1 MIYLPNHSQAFLVP
15 VNLKNYPMNLP
26 DAYRFST
33 SLFSKLICLMF
44 CVSLSSATTSAQS
57 LAVVPLP
64 KGWSVTPNH
73 LAVNCLD
80 PIALSALPHP
90 QVQDISGQIA
100 GLSAEDQYF
109 SLASAS
115 QKWTDYF
122 AVSRWEIV
130 RIKGDGGVDVTGAP
144 NAILVEGANSARVSV
159 NAESIVQF
167 NIVIPADGFISLDY
181 ENFGGSN
188 LLNQVFSVNAAGT
201 IKVQKATKAK
211 FFSPALRRGDVLAL
225 HFDNAAN
232 VPMQVQLSSLR
243 FYTNAAGVWE
253 RRWTA
258 GNAKGESIAFSQ
270 LITVEKA
277 AIADVLFPEDV
288 FVDKTGLFEVQA
300 CTNPVCTGYPFLDKD
315 GNLATT
321 FDRIAIDRS
330 TCDFNVSWSDEL
342 VQQSGQCIIERHWTI
357 SDRSS
362 NNVFTALQSIHL
374 ARCPEFGADP
384 GVSGVP
390 ELGLPQR
397 EIEKQTLQAVAHQD
411 NF

>member
-1 MIYLPNHSQAFLVP
+1 
-15 VNLKNYPMNLP
+15 MNLP
-26 DAYRFST
+26 DPYRFST
-33 SLFSKLICLMF
+33 SFISKLICLMF

-57 LAVVPLP
+57 LAAAPFP

-80 PIALSALPHP
+80 QIALSALPHP
-90 QVQDISGQIA
+90 QVQDISGQMA

-122 AVSRWEIV
+122 AVSRWEIAK
-130 RIKGDGGVDVTGAP
+130 IKGDGGVDVTGAP
-144 NAILVEGANSARVSV
+144 NAILVEGANSAQVSV

-167 NIVIPADGFISLDY
+167 KIVIPADGFISLDY

-188 LLNQVFSVNAAGT
+188 LLNQVFSVNAAGAV
-201 IKVQKATKAK
+201 KVQKAAKAK
-211 FFSPALRRGDVLAL
+211 LFSPALRRGDVFEL

-232 VPMQVQLSSLR
+232 VPMEVSLSSLR

-258 GNAKGESIAFSQ
+258 DIKGESIAFSQ

-288 FVDKTGLFEVQA
+288 RFDEAGLFEVQA
-300 CTNPVCTGYPFLDKD
+300 CTDPVCTGYPFLDKD
-315 GNLATT
+315 GDLTT
-321 FDRIAIDRS
+321 AFDRIAIDRS

-357 SDRSS
+357 SDQSS

-374 ARCPEFGADP
+374 ARCPEFEADRGA
-384 GVSGVP
+384 SRLP
-390 ELGLPQR
+390 ELGLPKH
-397 EIEKQTLQAVAHQD
+397 ELEKQALQAVAHQD

>member
-1 MIYLPNHSQAFLVP
+1 
-15 VNLKNYPMNLP
+15 MNLP

-33 SLFSKLICLMF
+33 SSFSKLICLMF
-44 CVSLSSATTSAQS
+44 CVSLSSASPSAQS
-57 LAVVPLP
+57 LAVATPP
-64 KGWSVTPNH
+64 EGWSITPNH

-80 PIALSALPHP
+80 PIALTSLPHP
-90 QVQDISGQIA
+90 QVQDISGQMA

-122 AVSRWEIV
+122 AVSRWETFK
-130 RIKGDGGVDVTGAP
+130 IKGDGGVDVTGAP
-144 NAILVEGANSARVSV
+144 NAILVEGANSALVSV
-159 NAESIVQF
+159 DAESIVQF
-167 NIVIPADGFISLDY
+167 NIVIPADGFIALDY

-201 IKVQKATKAK
+201 VKVQKASKAK
-211 FFSPALRRGDVLAL
+211 FFSTALRRGDVLAL
-225 HFDNAAN
+225 HFNNAST
-232 VPMQVQLSSLR
+232 VPMQVQLNSLR

-258 GNAKGESIAFSQ
+258 VTNGERIIFPQ

-288 FVDKTGLFEVQA
+288 FFNEADLLGAQA
-300 CTNPVCTGYPFLDKD
+300 CTDPLCTGYPFLDKD
-315 GNLATT
+315 GDLATT
-321 FDRIAIDRS
+321 FDRMAIDRS
-330 TCDFNVSWSDEL
+330 TCDFTVSWSDEL
-342 VQQSGQCIIERHWTI
+342 VQQSGQCVLERHWTI

-374 ARCPEFGADP
+374 ARCPEFEADRGA
-384 GVSGVP
+384 SGLP
-390 ELGLPQR
+390 ELGLPKH
-397 EIEKQTLQAVAHQD
+397 ELEKQPLQAVAHQD

>member
-1 MIYLPNHSQAFLVP
+1 
-15 VNLKNYPMNLP
+15 MNLP
-26 DAYRFST
+26 DPYRFST
-33 SLFSKLICLMF
+33 SFISKLICLMC
-44 CVSLSSATTSAQS
+44 CVSLSSATTSAQP
-57 LAVVPLP
+57 LAAAPLP
-64 KGWSVTPNH
+64 EGWSVTPNH
-73 LAVNCLD
+73 QAVNCLD
-80 PIALSALPHP
+80 QIALSALPHP
-90 QVQDISGQIA
+90 QVQDISGEIA

-122 AVSRWEIV
+122 AVSRWEIAK
-130 RIKGDGGVDVTGAP
+130 IKGDGGVDVTGAP
-144 NAILVEGANSARVSV
+144 NAILVEGANSALVSV

-167 NIVIPADGFISLDY
+167 QIVIPADGFISLDY

-188 LLNQVFSVNAAGT
+188 LLNQVFSVNAAGAV
-201 IKVQKATKAK
+201 KVQKAAKAK
-211 FFSPALRRGDVLAL
+211 LFSPALRRGDVLAL
-225 HFDNAAN
+225 HFDNATN
-232 VPMQVQLSSLR
+232 VPMEVRLSSLR

-258 GNAKGESIAFSQ
+258 DAKGESIAFSQ

-288 FVDKTGLFEVQA
+288 IFDEAGLFEVQA
-300 CTNPVCTGYPFLDKD
+300 CTDPVCTGYPFLDKD
-315 GNLATT
+315 GDLTT
-321 FDRIAIDRS
+321 AFDRIAIDRS

-342 VQQSGQCIIERHWTI
+342 VQQSGQCIIERRWTI
-357 SDRSS
+357 SDQGS

-374 ARCPEFGADP
+374 ARCPEFEADRGA
-384 GVSGVP
+384 SGLP
-390 ELGLPQR
+390 ELGLPHR

>member
-1 MIYLPNHSQAFLVP
+1 
-15 VNLKNYPMNLP
+15 MNLP
-26 DAYRFST
+26 DTYRFST
-33 SLFSKLICLMF
+33 SSFSKLICLMF
-44 CVSLSSATTSAQS
+44 CVSLSSASASAQS
-57 LAVVPLP
+57 LAVATPP
-64 KGWSVTPNH
+64 EGWSITPNH

-80 PIALSALPHP
+80 PIALTSLPQP
-90 QVQDISGQIA
+90 QVQDISGQMADLI
-100 GLSAEDQYF
+100 AEDQYF

-115 QKWTDYF
+115 QEWTDFF
-122 AVSRWEIV
+122 AVSRWEIFK
-130 RIKGDGGVDVTGAP
+130 IKGDGGVDVTGAP
-144 NAILVEGANSARVSV
+144 NAILVEGANSAQVSV
-159 NAESIVQF
+159 DAESIVQF

-188 LLNQVFSVNAAGT
+188 LLNQVFSVNAAGAL
-201 IKVQKATKAK
+201 KAQKASKAK

-225 HFDNAAN
+225 HFNNTSA
-232 VPMQVQLSSLR
+232 VPMQVQFRSLR

-258 GNAKGESIAFSQ
+258 VTNGERITFPQ

-288 FVDKTGLFEVQA
+288 FFGEADLFETQV
-300 CTNPVCTGYPFLDKD
+300 CTNPLCTGYPFLDKD
-315 GNLATT
+315 GDLTT
-321 FDRIAIDRS
+321 TLDRIAIDRN
-330 TCDFNVSWSDEL
+330 TCDFMVSWSDEL
-342 VQQSGQCIIERHWTI
+342 VHQSGQCVLERQWTI

-374 ARCPEFGADP
+374 ARCPEFEADRGA
-384 GVSGVP
+384 SGLP
-390 ELGLPQR
+390 ELGLPKH

>member
-1 MIYLPNHSQAFLVP
+1 
-15 VNLKNYPMNLP
+15 MNEP
-26 DAYRFST
+26 DTYRFST
-33 SLFSKLICLMF
+33 SIFSKLICLMF
-44 CVSLSSATTSAQS
+44 CVSLSSASTSAQS
-57 LAVVPLP
+57 LAAAPLL

-80 PIALSALPHP
+80 QIALSALPHP
-90 QVQDISGQIA
+90 QVQDISGQMA

-122 AVSRWEIV
+122 AVSRWEIAK
-130 RIKGDGGVDVTGAP
+130 IKGDGGVDVTGAP
-144 NAILVEGANSARVSV
+144 NAILVEGANSALVSV

-188 LLNQVFSVNAAGT
+188 LLNQVFSVNAAGAV
-201 IKVQKATKAK
+201 KVQKAAKAK
-211 FFSPALRRGDVLAL
+211 LFSPALRRGDVLAL

-232 VPMQVQLSSLR
+232 VPMEVRLSSLR

-258 GNAKGESIAFSQ
+258 GNTKGESIGFSQ

-277 AIADVLFPEDV
+277 TIADVLFPEDV
-288 FVDKTGLFEVQA
+288 FFDEAGLFEIQA
-300 CTNPVCTGYPFLDKD
+300 CTDPVCTGYPFLDKD
-315 GNLATT
+315 GDLTTT
-321 FDRIAIDRS
+321 FDRIAIERG

-362 NNVFTALQSIHL
+362 NNVFTARQSIHL
-374 ARCPEFGADP
+374 ARCPEFEADHGA
-384 GVSGVP
+384 SGLP
-390 ELGLPQR
+390 ELVLPHR